1 MCHRRTHMLSQL
13 MLSFGRF
20 CCPAHTHI
28 QRAWVCVGELPH
40 WFDGSA
46 AGNRACREGG
56 VRGKGMLSAICA
68 WLHVSTLTLFT
79 CLIRSG
85 TRTDEATQRTQSTR
99 GNRGTRQRAHFTR
112 AAGPFVVVAAGVV
125 GPINPTDTRLFHTS
139 GLRVKMGN
147 GAASR

>member
-1 MCHRRTHMLSQL
+1 MAAPLAIEP
-13 MLSFGRF
+13 GR
-20 CCPAHTHI
+20 
-28 QRAWVCVGELPH
+28 GE
-40 WFDGSA
+40 
-46 AGNRACREGG
+46 G
-56 VRGKGMLSAICA
+56 VKGRGMLSAICA

-85 TRTDEATQRTQSTR
+85 TRTDEATQSTRGKR

-139 GLRVKMGN
+139 GLRVKMAN

>member
-20 CCPAHTHI
+20 CCPTHTHK
-28 QRAWVCVGELPH
+28 QQAWVCVGELPH

-46 AGNRACREGG
+46 AGNRAWGR
-56 VRGKGMLSAICA
+56 VRGGRGMLSAICA

-85 TRTDEATQRTQSTR
+85 TRTDEATQSTR
-99 GNRGTRQRAHFTR
+99 GNRGSRQRVHFTR
-112 AAGPFVVVAAGVV
+112 AVGPFVVVVDVAV
-125 GPINPTDTRLFHTS
+125 GPINPTDTRPFHTS

>member
-1 MCHRRTHMLSQL
+1 M
-13 MLSFGRF
+13 
-20 CCPAHTHI
+20 
-28 QRAWVCVGELPH
+28 
-40 WFDGSA
+40 A
-46 AGNRACREGG
+46 APLAIEPGGGAG
-56 VRGKGMLSAICA
+56 VRGRSMLSAICA

-85 TRTDEATQRTQSTR
+85 TRTDEATR

-139 GLRVKMGN
+139 GLRVKMAN
-147 GAASR
+147 GATSR